1 MNNDTASEMLR
12 FQLRRLNTN
21 QFKRFLDIIERIKS
35 EHDETLRKLR
45 LNVPSQYHKDI
56 DLANSLTD
64 NKKDMIRKE
73 ILGVGNDTYRGIE
86 AELEQ
91 FDINFK

>member
-1 MNNDTASEMLR
+1 MNNKASEMLR

-21 QFKRFLDIIERIKS
+21 QFKRFLEILDRIKD
-35 EHDETLRKLR
+35 ENEETLRKLR
-45 LNVPSQYHKDI
+45 MSIPSQYHRDI
-56 DLANSLTD
+56 DLANALTD
-64 NKKDMIRKE
+64 NKKDMFRKE
-73 ILGVGNDTYRGIE
+73 VLGVGNDTYRGIE

>member
-1 MNNDTASEMLR
+1 MNNNTALEMMR

-21 QFKRFLDIIERIKS
+21 QFKRFLEIIDRLKG

-45 LNVPSQYHKDI
+45 LSVPSQYHKDI
-56 DLANSLTD
+56 DLANAFTD
-64 NKKDMIRKE
+64 IKKEMVRKE
-73 ILGVGNDTYRGIE
+73 ILGVGNDTCRGIE

>member
-1 MNNDTASEMLR
+1 MNDQTASEMLR

-21 QFKRFLDIIERIKS
+21 QFKRFLEIIDRIKG

-45 LNVPSQYHKDI
+45 LSVPSQYHKDI
-56 DLANSLTD
+56 DLANALTD
-64 NKKDMIRKE
+64 NKKEMVRKE
-73 ILGVGNDTYRGIE
+73 VLGVGNDTYRGIE

-91 FDINFK
+91 FDIKFK

>member
-1 MNNDTASEMLR
+1 MNDNTADNMLR

-21 QFKRFLDIIERIKS
+21 QFKRFLDIIDRLKN

-45 LNVPSQYHKDI
+45 LALPSQYHQSI
-56 DLANSLTD
+56 DLANALTAD
-64 NKKDMIRKE
+64 KKEFVRKE
-73 ILGVGNDTYRGIE
+73 ILSVGNDTYRGIE

-91 FDINFK
+91 FEINFK

>member
-1 MNNDTASEMLR
+1 MNNETANTMLR

-21 QFKRFLDIIERIKS
+21 QFKRFLEIIDRIKS
-35 EHDETLRKLR
+35 DHDTALRKLR
-45 LNVPSQYHKDI
+45 LAIPSQYHQLI
-56 DLANSLTD
+56 DLADPLASD
-64 NKKDMIRKE
+64 KKDLIRKE
-73 ILGVGNDTYRGIE
+73 VLSVGNDTYRGVE